1 MVQTLDDV
9 EVTPEVNSSSK
20 MQVYHKLVEVLSV
33 LDGKVP
39 ECIVLELVEPEGD
52 RSLHDASALHDVV
65 NGVEE
70 SGSLSLSILMGAD
83 ILSEEVDAICTLV
96 AVSRV
101 FAAVLVVGHWEGVS
115 QLAAELVIS
124 LHSYVEESH

>member
-9 EVTPEVNSSSK
+9 QMTPEVNSSSK
-20 MQVYHKLVEVLSV
+20 MQVYHELVKVLSV

-39 ECIVLELVEPEGD
+39 ECIVLKLVEPEGD

-83 ILSEEVDAICTLV
+83 ILSKVVDSICALV
-96 AVSRV
+96 AVSGV
-101 FAAVLVVGHWEGVS
+101 LAAVLVVWHWEGVS
-115 QLAAELVIS
+115 QLASELVIS